1 MLKNDTGNPK
11 TLEWI
16 ENRVILFVRTI
27 LQALQRKKHVKIA
40 KTAERKESS
49 QIIDTIACF
58 KHCDDTLN
66 VLCKPIKNLD
76 TDELIP
82 YKGKRGTKEMMC
94 AQMFEEG
101 ITYPKTS
108 CHKGRKKRGLTK
120 IKKKNRAKCIPE
132 SPHGVVNA

>member
-66 VLCKPIKNLD
+66 VLCKPIKNTLQF
-76 TDELIP
+76 TDSYLP
-82 YKGKRGTKEMMC
+82 FRV
-94 AQMFEEG
+94 FN
-101 ITYPKTS
+101 
-108 CHKGRKKRGLTK
+108 K
-120 IKKKNRAKCIPE
+120 INLKL
-132 SPHGVVNA
+132 